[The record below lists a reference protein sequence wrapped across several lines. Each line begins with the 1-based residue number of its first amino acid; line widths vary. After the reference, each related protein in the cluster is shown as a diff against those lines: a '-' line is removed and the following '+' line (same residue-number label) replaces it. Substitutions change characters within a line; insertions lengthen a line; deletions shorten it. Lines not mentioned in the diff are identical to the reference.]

1 MLMGAQIGNIHTLK
15 DLGLYLKVG
24 SPMIS
29 GAEPETMLVNV
40 PGSDFILD
48 LSRALD
54 GEVHYKQRTIKLELI
69 CKAPKKQWST
79 IQSALE
85 NALQGKWLRC
95 VFDEDSA
102 WYWQGLWRV
111 DPNEKNRHDMAFTI
125 EGTCNPYKRNVTADA
140 GADWLWDT
148 FDFETDTIYDT
159 PTGVTSL

>member
-1 MLMGAQIGNIHTLK
+1 MSM
-15 DLGLYLKVG
+15 
-24 SPMIS
+24 
-29 GAEPETMLVNV
+29 
-40 PGSDFILD
+40 
-48 LSRALD
+48 SRALD

-69 CKAPKKQWST
+69 CKSPKKQWTT

-102 WYWQGLWRV
+102 WYWQGIWRV
-111 DPNEKNRHDMAFTI
+111 DPSEKNRHDMAFTI

-148 FDFETDTIYDT
+148 FDFETDTIYDV
-159 PTGVTSL
+159 PTGVISL